1 MYIYIYI
8 YICIYTYIYIY
19 IIIIVGHCLLSLLS
33 LFPTYHLCWL
43 VIFPIIFDYF
53 RLILFPHQFFLPLP
67 PVPRSGVPASNA
79 EAALGEAVV
88 ATAEPLAATTLAEAE
103 ETLQLAEP
111 VRGHMCH
118 LENHENL
125 MGQNL

>member
-1 MYIYIYI
+1 
-8 YICIYTYIYIY
+8 
-19 IIIIVGHCLLSLLS
+19 
-33 LFPTYHLCWL
+33 
-43 VIFPIIFDYF
+43 
-53 RLILFPHQFFLPLP
+53 
-67 PVPRSGVPASNA
+67 
-79 EAALGEAVV
+79 
-88 ATAEPLAATTLAEAE
+88 LAATTLAEAE